1 MAAKTIKISAKR
13 KAMILDTY
21 KELMA
26 TETAVLNLLYEKQV
40 KFYKMLVRCGVNHD
54 GIDFAHPY
62 AFGRRNTEQAN
73 IYWFNRLDGLLEVG

>member
-26 TETAVLNLLYEKQV
+26 TETVVLNLLYEKQV
-40 KFYKMLVRCGVNHD
+40 KFYKMLVRCGLNHD
-54 GIDFAHPY
+54 GIDPAYLY
-62 AFGRRNTEQAN
+62 AFGRQNTERAKN
-73 IYWFNRLDGLLEVG
+73 YWFNRLDSLLEVG